1 MDETSVTVRISD
13 VDTGVAS
20 DIDGGDGAAGTRL
33 SVSSAGQPGDPTVVL
48 LHGFPEMGY
57 AWRHQIR
64 SLAAA
69 GYRVLAPD
77 QRGHGWSAAPER
89 VEAYRM
95 DRLVG
100 DVVGLLDADGA
111 HDAVLVGH
119 DWGAWVAATT
129 ALAHPDRVRG
139 VAMLSTP
146 YVMRTDVSLLDE
158 VNAGGSDAGIVELVR
173 AHDADYEASLH
184 ADPIDAI
191 RRIQWASCGG
201 LTTGGPDDV
210 VPKNDLPRSDGV
222 PSGRPPHLNK
232 GEFENYFRAYA
243 KSGFANPLNVLRN
256 HQANWELA
264 ELWTGAAL
272 DVPAVFLIGDRDPA
286 VQMTDSVI
294 ARHIEALTTTC
305 TELRGQHLIE
315 GAGHW
320 LQQEAPERVSALL
333 LAFLEDVA

>member
-1 MDETSVTVRISD
+1 MGETSVTVRIAD
-13 VDTGVAS
+13 VSTGPA
-20 DIDGGDGAAGTRL
+20 DEAAGAAGTRL
-33 SVSSAGQPGDPTVVL
+33 SVSSAGQPGDPVVVL

-64 SLAAA
+64 SFAAA

-77 QRGHGWSAAPER
+77 QRGHGWSAAPEGI
-89 VEAYRM
+89 EEYRM
-95 DRLVG
+95 DRLVD
-100 DVVGLLDADGA
+100 DVIGLLDADGA
-111 HDAVLVGH
+111 DDAVIMGH
-119 DWGAWVAATT
+119 DWGAWVATAT
-129 ALAHPDRVRG
+129 ALTHPDRVRG

-146 YVMRTDVSLLDE
+146 YVMRSDVSLLNQ
-158 VNAGGSDAGIVELVR
+158 VSAGGSDAGIVELVR
-173 AHDADYEASLH
+173 AHDDDYEASLQ

-201 LTTGGPDDV
+201 LATAEPDDA
-210 VPKNDLPRSDGV
+210 V

-264 ELWTGAAL
+264 EPWTGATL
-272 DVPAVFLIGDRDPA
+272 DVPAVFLIGDRDPV
-286 VQMTDSVI
+286 VQMADSVI
-294 ARHIEALTTTC
+294 ARHVDALTTTC
-305 TELRGQHLIE
+305 TEFRGQHLIE

-320 LQQEAPERVSALL
+320 LQQEAPEPVSALL